1 MERQIEGTSNGST
14 YQIIDPKLANMWQ
27 AMKRKEESMKIEKL
41 RQQIHGNMEV
51 AHMPKIDDRPI
62 PRSKI
67 MVVEFNVENE
77 MKTLWITV
85 DSEGNSKFR
94 MIKPSTNAEI
104 GQWCLNQKAVQ
115 DKANTQFWGLTRT
128 HKKRLQRSK
137 AMNKMKQSLAVI
149 ANLKARRQGE
159 NSLS

>member
-1 MERQIEGTSNGST
+1 
-14 YQIIDPKLANMWQ
+14 
-27 AMKRKEESMKIEKL
+27 
-41 RQQIHGNMEV
+41 
-51 AHMPKIDDRPI
+51 MPKIDDRPI

-67 MVVEFNVENE
+67 MLVEFNVENE

-115 DKANTQFWGLTRT
+115 DKENPQLGGLTHT
-128 HKKRLQRSK
+128 
-137 AMNKMKQSLAVI
+137 
-149 ANLKARRQGE
+149 
-159 NSLS
+159 